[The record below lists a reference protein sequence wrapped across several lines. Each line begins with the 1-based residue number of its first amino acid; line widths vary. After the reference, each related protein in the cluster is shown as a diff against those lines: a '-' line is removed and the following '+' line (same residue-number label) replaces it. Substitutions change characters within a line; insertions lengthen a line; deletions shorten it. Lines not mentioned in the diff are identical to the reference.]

1 MTRRLRRLLV
11 LGEIRG
17 RTDTLQRLLG
27 RAFDAN
33 ADAVAVV
40 GDLGAPWSKP
50 SVHRAIIRALGEAA
64 RPAFWVPG
72 RWDGPLRDYLPEAM
86 GMEVVFPCLRGIH
99 GTAAFGAGDVL
110 FAGMGGVIED
120 DPSTLQGEDVLIRY
134 PGWEVER
141 RLRVI
146 NALDAPQKVFLF
158 ATPPAHKGL
167 HTPGSQV
174 LAELIKTHSP
184 KLVIVA
190 GEHPS
195 RELLGKT
202 LVVCPGR
209 AQIGAYALI
218 DLTDLRV
225 SFRRL
230 VEVGDEESLRIKAT
244 RVRQECADATPTSR
258 LKRTAALIG
267 GILTRESDEE
277 QGPAGALVERDGR
290 YVFETCLPGLDRDA
304 LEIELIDDELR
315 MIGELNGRGRRHIRR
330 GENRKRR
337 FARHLP
343 LPAGTDPESVEAKLL
358 DETLTITIP
367 RQREP
372 ADDRHVGLGRSR
384 VSAPHD

>member
-17 RTDTLQRLLG
+17 RADTLQRLLG

-64 RPAFWVPG
+64 RPAFWAPG
-72 RWDGPLRDYLPEAM
+72 RWDGPLRDYLPEAL
-86 GMEVVFPCLRGIH
+86 GMEVVFPSLHGIH

-120 DPSTLQGEDVLIRY
+120 DPRTLQGEDVLIRY

-146 NALDAPQKVFLF
+146 NVLDAPQKVFLF

-167 HTPGSQV
+167 HSPGSKV
-174 LAELIKTHSP
+174 LAALIKRYRP
-184 KLVIVA
+184 RLVVVA

-195 RELLGKT
+195 QALLGKT

-218 DLTDLRV
+218 DVPSLTV
-225 SFRRL
+225 SFRRII
-230 VEVGDEESLRIKAT
+230 EVTDEESLMARAT
-244 RVRQECADATPTSR
+244 RGPQDCADATLLSR
-258 LKRTAALIG
+258 AKGVAVQVRKSLH
-267 GILTRESDEE
+267 RERDGETG
-277 QGPAGALVERDGR
+277 QAGLVERDGR
-290 YVFETCLPGLDRDA
+290 YVLETCLPGVDRNA

-315 MIGELNGRGRRHIRR
+315 MIGELNGRERRHIRR
-330 GENRKRR
+330 RENRTRR

-367 RQREP
+367 KQREP
-372 ADDRHVGLGRSR
+372 DDDRHVGLGLSR
-384 VSAPHD
+384 ASAPHG

>member
-1 MTRRLRRLLV
+1 MTRRLRQLLV

-17 RTDTLQRLLG
+17 RTDMLQRLLG
-27 RAFDAN
+27 KLSDAN
-33 ADAVAVV
+33 ADAVALV

-50 SVHRAIIRALGEAA
+50 SVHRAIIRALGETE

-72 RWDGPLRDYLPEAM
+72 RWDGPLRDYLPAALA
-86 GMEVVFPCLRGIH
+86 MEVIFPCLRGIH
-99 GTAAFGAGDVL
+99 GTAALGAGDVL

-146 NALDAPQKVFLF
+146 HAFDAPQKVFLF

-167 HTPGSQV
+167 NSPGSQV

-190 GEHPS
+190 GEQPS

-209 AQIGAYALI
+209 AEIGAYALI
-218 DLTDLRV
+218 DLTDLSV

-230 VEVGDEESLRIKAT
+230 VEVGDEESLLVKAT
-244 RVRQECADATPTSR
+244 RVSQECADAPPASR
-258 LKRTAALIG
+258 LKRAAALIG
-267 GILTRESDEE
+267 RILAREPDEE
-277 QGPAGALVERDGR
+277 PVPAGDLVERDGR
-290 YVFETCLPGLDRDA
+290 YVLETCLPGVDRDA
-304 LEIELIDDELR
+304 LEIELIGDELR
-315 MIGELNGRGRRHIRR
+315 MIGELDGREHRQVRRRERR
-330 GENRKRR
+330 TRR
-337 FARHLP
+337 FERHLP
-343 LPAGTDPESVEAKLL
+343 LPAGTDPEFVEAKLV

-367 RQREP
+367 KQWEP
-372 ADDRHVGLGRSR
+372 SDQQHAGLGFPRA
-384 VSAPHD
+384 SAPPG